1 VAIAN
6 LALRFITELAGI
18 VALGYV
24 GFQISDSTTIRV
36 IATVGFPLLVILG
49 WAVVA
54 APNAANGLSQAQKDV
69 IGTLLLLLAALAL
82 GLAGQARLAIALGV
96 VVLAN
101 TTLLFAL
108 GDDART
114 SLGGMSR

>member
-36 IATVGFPLLVILG
+36 IATVGFPLLLILG
-49 WAVVA
+49 WAVVG
-54 APNAANGLSQAQKDV
+54 APQTQPPP
-69 IGTLLLLLAALAL
+69 
-82 GLAGQARLAIALGV
+82 
-96 VVLAN
+96 
-101 TTLLFAL
+101 
-108 GDDART
+108 RT
-114 SLGGMSR
+114 AEADPRQSRQRTGNSGR